1 MSISW
6 LCLACCILCYA
17 HKDGLYKK
25 QKIAVTENATLN
37 AGLDAI
43 QSMRL
48 QVSNFTKLGVV
59 NICFMLELEIN
70 KIIMKVHDALHNPS
84 KILETLV
91 DAILIFP

>member
-37 AGLDAI
+37 AGLDA
-43 QSMRL
+43 MY
-48 QVSNFTKLGVV
+48 
-59 NICFMLELEIN
+59 EIT
-70 KIIMKVHDALHNPS
+70 S
-84 KILETLV
+84 QQ
-91 DAILIFP
+91 FY